1 MADIAARFGS
11 GAHSVRGNGF
21 AILEYGDDSADR
33 TELGYEWV
41 FYFDMP
47 GGAMVSAAYNTVAG
61 TSIKSYFPPGATKVH
76 LYKNGTSSMS
86 ALSRILPDNRILI
99 AVGAANP
106 ESRCSQL
113 VLIRRSALERFYPWI
128 AKDLE

>member
-1 MADIAARFGS
+1 MTDIAAKFGS
-11 GAHSVRGNGF
+11 GAHSVRDTGF

-47 GGAMVSAAYNTVAG
+47 GGAMVSAAYNAVAG
-61 TSIKSYFPPGATKVH
+61 TSIKAYFPMAETRVH
-76 LYKNGTSSMS
+76 AYKNGAATMN
-86 ALSRILPDNRILI
+86 AISRILPGDRVLI
-99 AVGAANP
+99 AVGAANA
-106 ESRCSQL
+106 ESPCSQL
-113 VLIRRSALERFYPWI
+113 VLIRRSALKRFYPWI